1 MKLEYRVIGT
11 KDHHGISNKRYLD
24 TGIGGLPIMLH
35 CDNEGEKNAG
45 KRKRKEISVI
55 PLQNPTKV
63 VLGQWWDEQRNGGLV
78 LAKHA
83 VTDEDNNRVDWSEKI
98 EMDAAGT
105 SGEVH
110 CSAVVFSVSVE
121 SMAGIFFRSNVS
133 RSLYCLLSLRSNT
146 HKANRSTSLFASLR
160 DLLCAMLCICLSL
173 W

>member
-1 MKLEYRVIGT
+1 
-11 KDHHGISNKRYLD
+11 
-24 TGIGGLPIMLH
+24 MLH

-55 PLQNPTKV
+55 PLENPTKV

-83 VTDEDNNRVDWSEKI
+83 VKDENNSVDWSEKI
-98 EMDAAGT
+98 VMDAAGT

-133 RSLYCLLSLRSNT
+133 RSLYCLYYRFAQILTKLLTPPAYSLHSEICC
-146 HKANRSTSLFASLR
+146 AQCSAYASLSGSY
-160 DLLCAMLCICLSL
+160 I
-173 W
+173 WNHF